1 MPESSTKFDVLVI
14 GAGHAGCEAALA
26 AARMGV
32 RTVLVTM
39 SRETI
44 AQMSCNPAIGGI
56 GKGHLVKEIDA
67 LGGEMA
73 KVADA
78 TGIQFRMLN
87 ASRGPA
93 TWGSRCQSEMY
104 EYKDAMRRVLETQ
117 QNLTI
122 AEGLVEEL
130 LFEGDRV
137 IGVQTDQETF
147 LSQTVIVTTGTFLN
161 GLIHRGDEREEAGRV
176 GEPPAKQLSLSL
188 AGKRLKLGRMKTGT
202 PARIDKRTIEWDRLE
217 VQPGDDPPRRFSFWD
232 TEIRL
237 PQVPCHIA
245 YTNPRTHEIIQRN
258 LGRSALYGGQIKGIG
273 PRYCPSIEDKIVKFA
288 DKDRHQVFLEP
299 TGLAEDNL
307 MIYPN
312 GLSTSLPTE
321 VQLEF
326 LRSIE
331 GLEQAEI
338 IRPGYA
344 IEYDHI
350 DPTQLRSTLE
360 LKHVSG
366 LFLAGQINGTTGYEE
381 AAAQGL
387 VAGINAALQVQGREP
402 FTLARSEAYIG
413 VLIDDL
419 ITKGVTE
426 PYRMF
431 TSRAEHR
438 LYLREDNADLRLCDK
453 GRDLGL
459 LPEAQWRQFDKKRA
473 QIVALGEALRQQRV
487 FPNTTVQAEL
497 AVLEEPP
504 LKHPVSLAELLKRPR
519 LSLSRLENTQLVSE
533 VNWMPYPENVR
544 RQVEI
549 DIKYE
554 GYLVRQE
561 QELKHLGELERV
573 MIPEDFSPHGI
584 SGLSREVV
592 EKLEKVRPTNL
603 GQASRID
610 GLTPAAIA
618 LLRVHLR
625 AHRLRKSEAA

>member
-1 MPESSTKFDVLVI
+1 M
-14 GAGHAGCEAALA
+14 
-26 AARMGV
+26 
-32 RTVLVTM
+32 
-39 SRETI
+39 
-44 AQMSCNPAIGGI
+44 
-56 GKGHLVKEIDA
+56 
-67 LGGEMA
+67 
-73 KVADA
+73 
-78 TGIQFRMLN
+78 
-87 ASRGPA
+87 
-93 TWGSRCQSEMY
+93 
-104 EYKDAMRRVLETQ
+104 
-117 QNLTI
+117 
-122 AEGLVEEL
+122 
-130 LFEGDRV
+130 
-137 IGVQTDQETF
+137 
-147 LSQTVIVTTGTFLN
+147 
-161 GLIHRGDEREEAGRV
+161 
-176 GEPPAKQLSLSL
+176 
-188 AGKRLKLGRMKTGT
+188 
-202 PARIDKRTIEWDRLE
+202 
-217 VQPGDDPPRRFSFWD
+217 
-232 TEIRL
+232 
-237 PQVPCHIA
+237 PCHIA

-331 GLEQAEI
+331 GLEQAKI

-497 AVLEEPP
+497 TVLEEPP

>member
-117 QNLTI
+117 QNLAI

-331 GLEQAEI
+331 GLEQAKI

>member
-117 QNLTI
+117 QNLAI